1 MERAR
6 LTAIFDR
13 AAPLY
18 DTVEPRFFREIAR
31 RLVGRVSIAEDSDVL
46 DLATGPGLVLSEIAR
61 TVQPRGRLVGVDLSA
76 GMVREA
82 RARLSAIGVATN
94 VVVMAAE
101 QLGFLDESF
110 DLVTMSRAYL
120 LPQRHAILQEIRR
133 VVRHD
138 GCVAI
143 AEFGRLD
150 QRWSWKNDL
159 YGRLLRSMPGQARRV
174 FDAATLK
181 AELVAAGFDRVQVE
195 SEDLDISFSSLEE
208 WWESSMSHG
217 ERGALELLKGD
228 ARQAFF
234 DQAQPGPCIEHD
246 GKLHWRPEVIYA
258 IARAPCGLLLEA
270 RPARPSRRFGPALQ
284 SR

>member
-13 AAPLY
+13 SAPLY
-18 DTVEPRFFREIAR
+18 DTLEPRFFRKIAR
-31 RLVGRVSIAEDSDVL
+31 RLVGRVSVAQDSAVL
-46 DLATGPGLVLSEIAR
+46 DIATGPGVVLSEIAR
-61 TVQPRGRLVGVDLSA
+61 TVRSDGLLVGVDLSA

-82 RARLSAIGVATN
+82 RARLSTIGVATN
-94 VVVMAAE
+94 VLVMAAE
-101 QLGFLDESF
+101 QLGFSDESF

-120 LPQRHAILQEIRR
+120 LPQRHAILGEIRR
-133 VVRHD
+133 VLRRD

-150 QRWSWKNDL
+150 HRWSWKNDL
-159 YGRLLRSMPGQARRV
+159 YARLLPSIPGPARPG

-181 AELVAAGFDRVQVE
+181 AELVAAGFDGVQVE
-195 SEDLDISFSSLEE
+195 SEDLDVSYANVEE

-217 ERGALELLKGD
+217 ERGALELLDGD

-234 DQAQPGPCIEHD
+234 NQAQPGQCVEHD
-246 GKLHWRPEVIYA
+246 GRLHWRPEVVYGV
-258 IARAPCGLLLEA
+258 ARA
-270 RPARPSRRFGPALQ
+270 SRSSTR
-284 SR
+284 SCV